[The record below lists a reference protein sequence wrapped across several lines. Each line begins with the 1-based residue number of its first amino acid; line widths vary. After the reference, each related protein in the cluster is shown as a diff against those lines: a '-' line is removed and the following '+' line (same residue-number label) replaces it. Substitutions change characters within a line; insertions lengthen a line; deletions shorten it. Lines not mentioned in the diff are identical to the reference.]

1 MYCTKCGTQ
10 ISDTSTFCSN
20 CGSQVV
26 KSIKLDGSNMES
38 KESTPFKK
46 SNPKKENGCLK
57 PIIGVGIFIIF
68 FILIQVLNFNSP
80 KSNENMENSKKSCVG
95 FGNQDC
101 ISQVRLNLTNSGKQI
116 LNESYL
122 GDGVFKIT
130 SLDPSRGITFNST
143 ITTDCN
149 CQLINVKISDIE

>member
-1 MYCTKCGTQ
+1 MPPKNEIMVTVKHTAIRRPTKTMRPACN
-10 ISDTSTFCSN
+10 CS
-20 CGSQVV
+20 
-26 KSIKLDGSNMES
+26 
-38 KESTPFKK
+38 
-46 SNPKKENGCLK
+46 
-57 PIIGVGIFIIF
+57 GVLFIARRF
-68 FILIQVLNFNSP
+68 RKALV
-80 KSNENMENSKKSCVG
+80 SCVG

-122 GDGVFKIT
+122 GEGVFKI
-130 SLDPSRGITFNST
+130 SCLDPSRGKIFNLT